1 MDKQKKYHHGDLKN
15 LLIVKVLEAVK
26 TNTLENFSIRKAA
39 RILNVSPAA
48 PYNHFSNKQ
57 SLIISTILHSK
68 NEFSA
73 YLKNIIIE
81 NNMSD
86 HKQLIILGKH
96 YLKYAYDNPEI
107 FIFMFSQSLSGQ
119 DRLNTYEEFHK
130 LFVNAIEDNFDED
143 NFRKRVSIN
152 SAVNAA
158 WSIVHGIA
166 CLIASKTI
174 SDEEVDGYIN
184 GKLFDEISAIWA
196 VGVSKPSIYRL

>member
-26 TNTLENFSIRKAA
+26 TNTLETFSIRKAA

-57 SLIISTILHSK
+57 SLIISTILYSK

-81 NNMSD
+81 NNMSN

-130 LFVNAIEDNFDED
+130 LFVNAIEENFDED

-196 VGVSKPSIYRL
+196 VGVSKPPSYRL